1 MIKLLRS
8 YLFWTYERGS
18 FHYDV
23 MVTLILLFL
32 FVGPRFIDFKAKPV
46 ETITLDPSEVMVK
59 EAGTTEAGKI
69 FLYQIRAKDLPAATT
84 DSEQQAALLDVIE
97 PISGHVTLQRYEPI
111 RDAKGKI
118 VSYNAWVLR

>member
-32 FVGPRFIDFKAKPV
+32 FVGPRFIDFKARPV

-69 FLYQIRAKDLPAATT
+69 FLYQIRAQDLPATT
-84 DSEQQAALLDVIE
+84 TESDRQAAILNVIE
-97 PISGHVTLQRYEPI
+97 PISGHVTLRRYEPI

-118 VSYNAWVLR
+118 ISYNAWVLR

>member
-46 ETITLDPSEVMVK
+46 ETLTLDPSEVVVK

-69 FLYQIRAKDLPAATT
+69 FVYQIRAQDLAGTTT
-84 DSEQQAALLDVIE
+84 DSERQAAILNVIE

-118 VSYNAWVLR
+118 TAYNAWALR

>member
-1 MIKLLRS
+1 MMKILRS
-8 YLFWTYERGS
+8 YLFWTYQRGS

-32 FVGPRFIDFKAKPV
+32 FLGPRFIDFKARPV
-46 ETITLDPSEVMVK
+46 ETLTLAPSEVLVK

-69 FLYQIRAKDLPAATT
+69 FLYQIRAKDLPASTT
-84 DSEQQAALLDVIE
+84 ESERQASLLNVIE
-97 PISGHVTLQRYEPI
+97 PISGHVTLRRYEPV

>member
-1 MIKLLRS
+1 MMKILRS
-8 YLFWTYERGS
+8 YLFWTYQRGS

-32 FVGPRFIDFKAKPV
+32 FLGPRFIDFKARPV
-46 ETITLDPSEVMVK
+46 ETLTLAPSEVLVK

-69 FLYQIRAKDLPAATT
+69 FVYQIRAQDLPGATT
-84 DSEQQAALLDVIE
+84 DSERQAAILSVIE
-97 PISGHVTLQRYEPI
+97 PISGHVTLRRYEPV